1 MYRIIGADGREYGP
15 ISAEQLRQW
24 IAEGRAIATTRV
36 LREGASEW
44 TTLGGLPE
52 FSLLIGGA
60 AAQTTAVRGAPV
72 IVIAGRR
79 NNGFA
84 VTGLV
89 LGIFS
94 ITFGFCCCNGIP
106 FNFLGLV
113 FSIIALSQISREPQR
128 YGGKGIAIAGLV
140 LSLLSLLLALLL
152 MLLGAGGGWHPMR
165 HHVYRL

>member
-44 TTLGGLPE
+44 TTLGALPE
-52 FSLLIGGA
+52 FSLLFAGA
-60 AAQTTAVRGAPV
+60 AGQTGAPV
-72 IVIAGRR
+72 TATRSGRS
-79 NNGFA
+79 NGFA
-84 VTGLV
+84 VAGFV
-89 LGIFS
+89 LGLFS
-94 ITFGFCCCNGIP
+94 MTFGFCCCNGIP

-113 FSIIALSQISREPQR
+113 FSIIGWSQISREPQR

-140 LSLLSLLLALLL
+140 LSIISLLLAFLLL
-152 MLLGAGGGWHPMR
+152 LLGARSGWHPMR
-165 HHVYRL
+165 HHEYRL

>member
-24 IAEGRAIATTRV
+24 IAEGRAIATTRA
-36 LREGASEW
+36 LREGTSEW
-44 TTLGGLPE
+44 TTLGALPE
-52 FSLLIGGA
+52 FSLLFAATGRTGA
-60 AAQTTAVRGAPV
+60 GAGAPSTV
-72 IVIAGRR
+72 IRPSR

-84 VTGLV
+84 ITGLV

-94 ITFGFCCCNGIP
+94 LTFGLCCCSGMP
-106 FNFLGLV
+106 FGFLGLV
-113 FSIIALSQISREPQR
+113 CSIIGLLQINREPQR

-140 LSLLSLLLALLL
+140 LSILNLLLSFLL
-152 MLLGAGGGWHPMR
+152 MLLSGGGGWHPMR

>member
-15 ISAEQLRQW
+15 ISGEQLRQW

-52 FSLLIGGA
+52 FSLLFGA
-60 AAQTTAVRGAPV
+60 TDQAGARPGAPV
-72 IVIAGRR
+72 TVNRAFR

-84 VTGLV
+84 ITGLV

-94 ITFGFCCCNGIP
+94 LTFGLCCCNGIP

-113 FSIIALSQISREPQR
+113 FSIIGLSQINREPQR

-140 LSLLSLLLALLL
+140 LSILSLLIAFLL
-152 MLLGAGGGWHPMR
+152 MLLGTGAGWHPMR
-165 HHVYRL
+165 NHVYRL

>member
-24 IAEGRAIATTRV
+24 IAEGRAVATTRV
-36 LREGASEW
+36 LREGALEW
-44 TTLGGLPE
+44 TTLGALPE
-52 FSLLIGGA
+52 FSLLFAGATAQVGAVPGA
-60 AAQTTAVRGAPV
+60 AAATRGA
-72 IVIAGRR
+72 R

-94 ITFGFCCCNGIP
+94 LTVGFCCCRGIP

-113 FSIIALSQISREPQR
+113 FSFIGLSQINREPQR

-140 LSLLSLLLALLL
+140 LSILSLFLAFLL
-152 MLLGAGGGWHPMR
+152 MLLGAGIGWHSMR

>member
-44 TTLGGLPE
+44 TTLGALPE
-52 FSLLIGGA
+52 FSLLFAGA
-60 AAQTTAVRGAPV
+60 TARTGTVPGAPV
-72 IVIAGRR
+72 TVVRGPGS
-79 NNGFA
+79 NGCA
-84 VTGLV
+84 VAGLV

-94 ITFGFCCCNGIP
+94 LTLGLCCCYGIP

-113 FSIIALSQISREPQR
+113 FSIVGFSQINHEPQR

-140 LSLLSLLLALLL
+140 LSILSLLLSFLL
-152 MLLGAGGGWHPMR
+152 MLTGARTGWHPMR